1 MHAVKDDDS
10 GRKSVQAGLAPADP
24 ELPRDAMYE
33 EVVKSG
39 WETYLLGIPLIALLL
54 IGVFRLDE
62 LILKPKNKPRR
73 QPPPPRGVDKDG
85 REILSDPDGKPQR
98 RRGRN

>member
-1 MHAVKDDDS
+1 MVED
-10 GRKSVQAGLAPADP
+10 
-24 ELPRDAMYE
+24 
-33 EVVKSG
+33 VVKSG
-39 WETYLLGIPLIALLL
+39 WETYLLGIPL

-73 QPPPPRGVDKDG
+73 QPRPPRGVDEDG

-98 RRGRN
+98 RRRRN

>member
-1 MHAVKDDDS
+1 MVED
-10 GRKSVQAGLAPADP
+10 
-24 ELPRDAMYE
+24 
-33 EVVKSG
+33 VVKSG

-73 QPPPPRGVDKDG
+73 QPRPPRGVDEDG

-98 RRGRN
+98 RRRRN